1 MLMKHLEA
9 RQYVLLPC
17 RILSTF
23 FDGNFLNFPNIVLL
37 REISKVLIELFIVS
51 RLREC
56 KGNFEGIL
64 YYPVCGIQTGRKVSR
79 AIWCS
84 HQFPDASFAIFMRK
98 WNGKGRIIFMVDVF
112 NFEMALEM

>member
-1 MLMKHLEA
+1 MYGKSPRHNHSMLMKHLEA

-64 YYPVCGIQTGRKVSR
+64 YDITLFVESRREEKFPGPYGVRISSRMPASLSLCGSGTAKEG
-79 AIWCS
+79 
-84 HQFPDASFAIFMRK
+84 
-98 WNGKGRIIFMVDVF
+98 
-112 NFEMALEM
+112 